1 METIQ
6 LERMMYRESGMGEEQ
21 TFLWTKATRE
31 LRLEDMRNKEK
42 SEQSRILS
50 QSEQTELEQR
60 FRQADVI
67 HWEQVYTTEWLILD
81 GTHWEIRWSESDRN
95 RTSQGSNAYPDGWEL
110 LRDWLYRQFEIREE
124 EIR

>member
-1 METIQ
+1 MGTIQ
-6 LERMMYRESGMGEEQ
+6 LDRMMYRESGMGEEQ
-21 TFLWTKATRE
+21 TFSWIKATRE

-67 HWEQVYTTEWLILD
+67 HWEPVYTTEWLVLD
-81 GTHWEIRWSESDRN
+81 GTHWEISWSESEGN
-95 RTSQGSNAYPDGWEL
+95 GASQGSNAYPKGWEL

>member
-1 METIQ
+1 MGTIQ
-6 LERMMYRESGMGEEQ
+6 LDRMMYRESGMGEEQ

-31 LRLEDMRNKEK
+31 LRLKDMRNKEK
-42 SEQSRILS
+42 SEQIRILS
-50 QSEQTELEQR
+50 QSEQTELEER

-67 HWEQVYTTEWLILD
+67 DWEPVYTTEWLILD
-81 GTHWEIRWSESDRN
+81 GTHWEIRWSESEGN

>member
-31 LRLEDMRNKEK
+31 LRLKDARNKEK
-42 SEQSRILS
+42 SEQIRILS

-67 HWEQVYTTEWLILD
+67 HWESVYTMEWLILD
-81 GTHWEIRWSESDRN
+81 GTHWEISWSGSDRN

>member
-1 METIQ
+1 MGTIQ
-6 LERMMYRESGMGEEQ
+6 LDRMMYRESGMGEEQ

-31 LRLEDMRNKEK
+31 LRLKDARNKEK
-42 SEQSRILS
+42 SEQIRILS

-67 HWEQVYTTEWLILD
+67 HWEPVYTTEWLILD
-81 GTHWEIRWSESDRN
+81 GTHWEIRWSESGGN
-95 RTSQGSNAYPDGWEL
+95 GASQGSNAYPEHWEL

>member
-31 LRLEDMRNKEK
+31 LRLKDARNKEK
-42 SEQSRILS
+42 SEQIRILS
-50 QSEQTELEQR
+50 QSEQTELEQC

-67 HWEQVYTTEWLILD
+67 HWEPVYTTEWLILD
-81 GTHWEIRWSESDRN
+81 GTHWEIHWSESERN
-95 RTSQGSNAYPDGWEL
+95 EASQGSNAYPDGWEL

>member
-1 METIQ
+1 MGTIQ

-21 TFLWTKATRE
+21 TFLWIKATRE
-31 LRLEDMRNKEK
+31 LRLKDMRNKEK
-42 SEQSRILS
+42 SEQIRILS

-67 HWEQVYTTEWLILD
+67 HWEPVYTTEWLILD
-81 GTHWEIRWSESDRN
+81 GTYWEISWSESDRN

-110 LRDWLYRQFEIREE
+110 LRDWLYGQFEIREE